1 MIWYFYQ
8 VKMSLPSLTSK
19 MLPHNQAICGGPEVF
34 GTNTCAIKEGSL
46 EMTLCNCRADPDSNL
61 NKIEAYIASQNR
73 DNSTSERPI
82 SFRGNHLLNSLILTN
97 IENSMDSY
105 DAKKRQNFYDA
116 VAKDVNENLVTYG
129 SNFQTWQSKSVGP
142 KMVILE
148 KQLHEFKAMIESN
161 VTEGSDTVNVY
172 DSPLLPPILSCYA
185 AVRQKNI
192 DAIKQSDKGKK
203 VAGKFCPFSLILSQI
218 CLALDFRY
226 GIKYSRL
233 ASTRLKWLST
243 YQFINALKPRLH

>member
-1 MIWYFYQ
+1 MAKG
-8 VKMSLPSLTSK
+8 VK
-19 MLPHNQAICGGPEVF
+19 
-34 GTNTCAIKEGSL
+34 
-46 EMTLCNCRADPDSNL
+46 D
-61 NKIEAYIASQNR
+61 
-73 DNSTSERPI
+73 
-82 SFRGNHLLNSLILTN
+82 
-97 IENSMDSY
+97 
-105 DAKKRQNFYDA
+105 
-116 VAKDVNENLVTYG
+116 NLVTYG
-129 SNFQTWQSKSVGP
+129 SIFQTWKTKSVGA
-142 KMVILE
+142 KMLILD

-161 VTEGSDTVNVY
+161 VTEGSDTENVY

-203 VAGKFCPFSLILSQI
+203 VGGKFCPFSLILSQI

-243 YQFINALKPRLH
+243 SQFINALKHRLH

>member
-1 MIWYFYQ
+1 M
-8 VKMSLPSLTSK
+8 
-19 MLPHNQAICGGPEVF
+19 
-34 GTNTCAIKEGSL
+34 
-46 EMTLCNCRADPDSNL
+46 
-61 NKIEAYIASQNR
+61 
-73 DNSTSERPI
+73 
-82 SFRGNHLLNSLILTN
+82 LNSLILTN
-97 IENSMDSY
+97 IENNMGSY

-116 VAKDVNENLVTYG
+116 VAKGVKDNLVTYG
-129 SNFQTWQSKSVGP
+129 SNFQTWKSKSVGA
-142 KMVILE
+142 KMLILD

-161 VTEGSDTVNVY
+161 VTEGSDTENVY